1 MDGACW
7 NNGKA
12 NARCGSS
19 IWIKSNHGRNA
30 AIRVPGIRQSN
41 QVGEIIAVIEAINSF
56 PNFCPLTIISDL
68 RYVIDGLTQ
77 HLSKWEDKGWIGVE
91 NVEFFKHAAYLL
103 KRRSVTTTFQWVK
116 GHQGNLG
123 NEECDKLA
131 KEGANKNEIDQL
143 SLNIPR
149 EYDLQGAKLAALTQ
163 ATTYKGIQE

>member
-1 MDGACW
+1 LNPLKIEVYTDGACW
-7 NNGKA
+7 NNRKV

-56 PNFCPLTIISDL
+56 PNFCLLTIISAL

-91 NVEFFKHAAYLL
+91 NVEFFK
-103 KRRSVTTTFQWVK
+103 
-116 GHQGNLG
+116 
-123 NEECDKLA
+123 
-131 KEGANKNEIDQL
+131 
-143 SLNIPR
+143 
-149 EYDLQGAKLAALTQ
+149 
-163 ATTYKGIQE
+163 